1 MPELVGKSR
10 VRIGA
15 DVAGGDVTDLLQV
28 FLQVSGA
35 EGTVQTDGQWV
46 GVHDGIHEGL
56 HGLAGECSAADVRHC
71 RGEHD
76 IDGPPAAGDTFVGR
90 RDGRFRIE
98 RVEYG
103 LYEQG
108 VDTPFDEGVHLF
120 DVSLFHLLEGD
131 VAEGGIVDVRRY
143 GASLVGGT
151 DGPGHE
157 SWLARVFGRIDICG
171 LTSQLGGG
179 EVELVDMVL
188 HFIVGHRNPLGVER
202 AGLDDVRTRL
212 QVFGVDVGDD
222 VASGDA
228 EQVIVPLLLHL
239 AVRHEVPAVILFR

>member
-10 VRIGA
+10 IRIGA
-15 DVAGGDVTDLLQV
+15 DVAGGDVADFLQV

-35 EGTVQTDGQWV
+35 ERAVQSDGQWV
-46 GVHDGIHEGL
+46 GVHDGVHEGL
-56 HGLAGECSAADVRHC
+56 HGLPGERSAADVCHC
-71 RGEHD
+71 RREHD
-76 IDGPPAAGDTFVGR
+76 VDGPSAAGNAFVGR
-90 RDGRFRIE
+90 RDGRFCVE

-131 VAEGGIVDVRRY
+131 VAEGGIVDVWRY
-143 GASLVGGT
+143 GACLVGGA

-157 SWLARVFGRIDICG
+157 PWLGWVFGRIAISG
-171 LTSQLGGG
+171 LTSQLSGG
-179 EVELVDMVL
+179 EVELMDMVL

-202 AGLDDVRTRL
+202 AGLDDVRARL

-228 EQVIVPLLLHL
+228 EQVVVPLLLYF
-239 AVRHEVPAVILFR
+239 AVWHEVTAVILFR